1 MDGCDPDVE
10 YADNA
15 VDAYWA
21 VDGDH
26 VDVVHIGGDIA
37 DHAPH
42 GEPVEDD
49 NLEGEVVDDAPHKEP
64 TDNTVEAY

>member
-1 MDGCDPDVE
+1 M
-10 YADNA
+10 
-15 VDAYWA
+15 
-21 VDGDH
+21 
-26 VDVVHIGGDIA
+26 DVVHIGGDIA